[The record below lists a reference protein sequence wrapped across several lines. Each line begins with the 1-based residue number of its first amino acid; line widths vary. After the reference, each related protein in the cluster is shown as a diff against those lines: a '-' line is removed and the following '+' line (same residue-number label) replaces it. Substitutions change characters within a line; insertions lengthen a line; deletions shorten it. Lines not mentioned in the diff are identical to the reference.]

1 VYGVVELGA
10 EKYVLG
16 GHEDT
21 ISRGQPGPTA
31 VDGASAKIEGL
42 ATLNKKAMK
51 EVRAYDAIN
60 KHNLRLM
67 GKRG

>member
-1 VYGVVELGA
+1 VVELGA

-42 ATLNKKAMK
+42 GHIKQESN
-51 EVRAYDAIN
+51 E
-60 KHNLRLM
+60 
-67 GKRG
+67 RGPSV